1 MPNTPRLVDREA
13 THYAAVA
20 AEVRA
25 PFGDAIGPLMDEAAG
40 YLVTAGVQGFGPA
53 VFRYDIIDMPRLEM
67 QFGFVIPRAVAGNAR
82 VKPGILP
89 SGKYVT
95 LTYFGH
101 YDNLEKVTGSVID
114 WAKEQGIEWDS
125 SADANGERFAARFE
139 IYPNGPMDEPDPSK
153 WETQIWIK
161 AKG

>member
-1 MPNTPRLVDREA
+1 MPNSPKLVDREA

-20 AEVRA
+20 AEVHA
-25 PFGDAIGPLMDEAAG
+25 PFGEAIGPLMGEAAG
-40 YLVTAGVQGFGPA
+40 YLETAGVGGFGPA
-53 VFRYDIIDMPRLEM
+53 VFRYDVIDMPRLEM
-67 QFGFVIPRAVAGNAR
+67 QFGFVTPKAVAGNAR
-82 VKPGILP
+82 VKPDVLP
-89 SGKYVT
+89 AGSYVT

-114 WAKEQGIEWDS
+114 WAREQGIEWDS
-125 SADANGERFAARFE
+125 TAGPNGEHFAARFE

-161 AKG
+161 VKG